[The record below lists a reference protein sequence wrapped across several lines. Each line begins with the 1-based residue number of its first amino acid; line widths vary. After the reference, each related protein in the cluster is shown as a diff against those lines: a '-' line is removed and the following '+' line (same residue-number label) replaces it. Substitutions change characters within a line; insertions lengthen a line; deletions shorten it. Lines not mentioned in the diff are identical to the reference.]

1 MVSRENKDIYADDL
15 SDVDCDERELDILSD
30 DNDSDSS
37 IRPMRR
43 TRVFP
48 LPISDDE
55 SENDDEEEIIH
66 QWTEVDIPP
75 TIEPFLDRTGLN
87 ILSQNGVEGSL
98 DVFLDDNFYE
108 MMVTEIN
115 RYHHQ
120 NVEKYVKKKK
130 TIKWTDLTIGEFKKF
145 LGLLILMGQI
155 PKSTID
161 EYWTT
166 DPLLKTPIFPK
177 TMSRDRF
184 KEIWRWWHF
193 VNNDE
198 MDESSDRL
206 FKIDQ
211 FMTVWLKNSIL
222 YIHQEERFHWTKA
235 SYHGVEDWDLK
246 FTMPRKLLNMESW

>member
-1 MVSRENKDIYADDL
+1 
-15 SDVDCDERELDILSD
+15 
-30 DNDSDSS
+30 
-37 IRPMRR
+37 
-43 TRVFP
+43 
-48 LPISDDE
+48 
-55 SENDDEEEIIH
+55 
-66 QWTEVDIPP
+66 
-75 TIEPFLDRTGLN
+75 
-87 ILSQNGVEGSL
+87 
-98 DVFLDDNFYE
+98 
-108 MMVTEIN
+108 MMVTETN

>member
-1 MVSRENKDIYADDL
+1 MVSRENKEIYADDL
-15 SDVDCDERELDILSD
+15 SDVDCDERELDIDNNDSDID

-48 LPISDDE
+48 LSLSDDE
-55 SENDDEEEIIH
+55 SENDYEEEIIH

-87 ILSQNGVEGSL
+87 ILPQNGVEGSL

-108 MMVTEIN
+108 MMIKETN

-166 DPLLKTPIFPK
+166 DPLLETPIFPK
-177 TMSRDRF
+177 TMIRDRF
-184 KEIWRWWHF
+184 KKIWRWWHF

-206 FKIDQ
+206 FKIRPVYDSLVKK
-211 FMTVWLKNSIL
+211 FNTVYTS
-222 YIHQEERFHWTKA
+222 
-235 SYHGVEDWDLK
+235 
-246 FTMPRKLLNMESW
+246 RKEISLDESNGI

>member
-87 ILSQNGVEGSL
+87 I
-98 DVFLDDNFYE
+98 
-108 MMVTEIN
+108 
-115 RYHHQ
+115 
-120 NVEKYVKKKK
+120 KY
-130 TIKWTDLTIGEFKKF
+130 F
-145 LGLLILMGQI
+145 
-155 PKSTID
+155 
-161 EYWTT
+161 TT
-166 DPLLKTPIFPK
+166 K
-177 TMSRDRF
+177 RR
-184 KEIWRWWHF
+184 
-193 VNNDE
+193 
-198 MDESSDRL
+198 
-206 FKIDQ
+206 
-211 FMTVWLKNSIL
+211 
-222 YIHQEERFHWTKA
+222 
-235 SYHGVEDWDLK
+235 
-246 FTMPRKLLNMESW
+246 

>member
-1 MVSRENKDIYADDL
+1 MVSHENKDIYADDL
-15 SDVDCDERELDILSD
+15 PGVDCDERELDIDNNDSDID

-55 SENDDEEEIIH
+55 SDNDYEEKIIH

-75 TIEPFLDRTGLN
+75 TIKPFLDLTGLN
-87 ILSQNGVEGSL
+87 ILPWNGVEGSL

-108 MMVTEIN
+108 MMVTEIS

-166 DPLLKTPIFPK
+166 DPLL
-177 TMSRDRF
+177 
-184 KEIWRWWHF
+184 
-193 VNNDE
+193 
-198 MDESSDRL
+198 
-206 FKIDQ
+206 
-211 FMTVWLKNSIL
+211 
-222 YIHQEERFHWTKA
+222 
-235 SYHGVEDWDLK
+235 
-246 FTMPRKLLNMESW
+246 